1 MEAVEVTILTK
12 IGLKIF
18 CKIGSKRSKSQLCKF
33 FLKIYNS
40 VGENALALLGKLL
53 ISLISPS
60 ICPKINLAKKEE
72 AKLIREVGEAEKAT
86 LLEGGGEREAL
97 YKIDCLH
104 TIASKEFRVRLE
116 KEEMTHFV
124 LKAFFA
130 TISR

>member
-1 MEAVEVTILTK
+1 MNEYGGK
-12 IGLKIF
+12 RIGFIK
-18 CKIGSKRSKSQLCKF
+18 
-33 FLKIYNS
+33 
-40 VGENALALLGKLL
+40 ALLGKLL

-72 AKLIREVGEAEKAT
+72 AKLIREVGEVEKAT

>member
-1 MEAVEVTILTK
+1 MQVFPED
-12 IGLKIF
+12 LKQ
-18 CKIGSKRSKSQLCKF
+18 C
-33 FLKIYNS
+33 
-40 VGENALALLGKLL
+40 GENALALLGKLL

>member
-1 MEAVEVTILTK
+1 M
-12 IGLKIF
+12 
-18 CKIGSKRSKSQLCKF
+18 
-33 FLKIYNS
+33 
-40 VGENALALLGKLL
+40 
-53 ISLISPS
+53 
-60 ICPKINLAKKEE
+60 AKKEE

-116 KEEMTHFV
+116 KEMTHFV

-130 TISR
+130 TKKMRKVDYG